1 MVFERGS
8 VMEDLK
14 AKWAALDST
23 TKAVVGVGA
32 AFFGVLFT
40 FKILPLLI
48 AGIGAI
54 GFFLVFIIP
63 YWVPTI
69 IAFRRKHESR
79 SAIAVVN
86 FFFGWTFIGWILAFI
101 WAMGKTTSQNVALRT
116 VVVQNYASSHTA
128 QPPPPPPPIY
138 KVGDIVNGHRFNG
151 TSWEPI
157 AGGEASS

>member
-1 MVFERGS
+1 
-8 VMEDLK
+8 MEDLK
-14 AKWAALDST
+14 AKWASLDST

-32 AFFGVLFT
+32 AFLGILFT

-54 GFFLVFIIP
+54 GFFLVFLIP

-69 IAFRRKHESR
+69 VAFLRKHESR

-86 FFFGWTFIGWILAFI
+86 FFFGWTLIGWILALI
-101 WAMGKTTSQNVALRT
+101 WAMSKTTSRHVVLRT
-116 VVVQNYASSHTA
+116 VVVQNYVSSHTA
-128 QPPPPPPPIY
+128 PPPPIY

-157 AGGEASS
+157 TGD